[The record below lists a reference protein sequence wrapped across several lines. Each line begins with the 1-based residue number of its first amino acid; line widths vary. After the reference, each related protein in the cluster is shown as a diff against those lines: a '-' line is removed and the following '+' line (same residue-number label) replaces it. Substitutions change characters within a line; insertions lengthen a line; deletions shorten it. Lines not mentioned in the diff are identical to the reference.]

1 MTIAKM
7 PGRLTMLAVLASAAT
22 MLAHPGHAHEILG
35 TVTAVSATS
44 VDVLEAGTIKP
55 AAQ

>member
-7 PGRLTMLAVLASAAT
+7 LGRLTTLAVLASAGT
-22 MLAHPGHAHEILG
+22 VLAHPGHAHKILG
-35 TVTAVSATS
+35 TVTAVSTTS